1 MTEEKI
7 TWSLLCDLEPR
18 LIHLLAKVR
27 GIEDD
32 KRKPSFCAN
41 AIWYGWNGRESLR
54 GRVDQLVGWHAIG
67 SDPRLKT
74 PQAYDLAYEKLYN
87 LLPPC
92 RNCNCL

>member
-41 AIWYGWNGRESLR
+41 SIWYGEYGQEGIKPRL
-54 GRVDQLVGWHAIG
+54 VQLVGWQAMG

-74 PQAYDLAYEKLYN
+74 TQAYDLAYKKLYN

>member
-27 GIEDD
+27 EIEDD

-54 GRVDQLVGWHAIG
+54 G
-67 SDPRLKT
+67 
-74 PQAYDLAYEKLYN
+74 E
-87 LLPPC
+87 
-92 RNCNCL
+92 

>member
-27 GIEDD
+27 EIEDD

-41 AIWYGWNGRESLR
+41 SIWYGEYGQEGIKPRL
-54 GRVDQLVGWHAIG
+54 VQLVGWQAMG

-74 PQAYDLAYEKLYN
+74 TQAYDLAYEKLYN